1 MTYYYFGTVKYLSF
15 SAFLFGWMH
24 LGGGG
29 FPEGCVWL
37 ANPFYFTGLF
47 LLCRQKNN
55 TAVLLLMVSSIL
67 ALSFLAFGNLTM
79 TKSGRIAPI
88 IQLNTGYFFWL
99 ASIILAF
106 FSSLYLRVKTIE
118 VCY

>member
-15 SAFLFGWMH
+15 SAFLFGWMY

-55 TAVLLLMVSSIL
+55 TAVLLIMVSSIL

-79 TKSGRIAPI
+79 TKSGRIVPI

-99 ASIILAF
+99 ASIVLAF
-106 FSSLYLRVKTIE
+106 FFSLFLKVKNN
-118 VCY
+118 